1 MSIAFRRTG
10 ATALATLSLLCTSA
24 CGESTAP
31 QFDFAKT
38 PADAQF
44 VTTDADR
51 FWRAYVAGGNA
62 YQMQYL
68 DSASTAMREFASSR
82 SVTAASLQQM
92 ASAYKPYLDALRP
105 WWHGGRNNDA
115 AFATIRSNYA
125 RLATLLPEAT
135 FPPVIFV
142 VGRFS
147 TGGTV
152 NARGIIIGTEFF
164 GTDALAPVDGLNAF
178 ARNNQKSWRS
188 DLPLLVAHEH
198 THLLQMAARTTSSN
212 NGATLLAR
220 ALNEGSAE
228 FVGSLAAGAPSFVKF
243 FSVWQQREREFFTA
257 FMTERNGTDVSRWLY
272 NQGGIVDNA
281 NAPWPGD
288 LGYFMGFRI
297 AQAYY
302 NRATDKTKALR
313 EIIAAKD
320 PEAILT
326 ASGYAGTGPTIT
338 VP

>member
-1 MSIAFRRTG
+1 MSIALRRSFSATTG
-10 ATALATLSLLCTSA
+10 VVALLLTAA
-24 CGESTAP
+24 CGDSTAP
-31 QFDFAKT
+31 SFDFAKT
-38 PADAQF
+38 PAGAQF
-44 VTTDADR
+44 ITTDADR
-51 FWRAYVAGGNA
+51 FWRAYANGGTA
-62 YQMQYL
+62 YQTQYL
-68 DSASTAMREFASSR
+68 DSATTALREFAASR
-82 SVTAASLQQM
+82 TVTAASLQQM
-92 ASAYKPYLDALRP
+92 TTSYKAYFDALRP
-105 WWHGGRNNDA
+105 WWNGGRNNDV

-125 RLATLLPEAT
+125 RLAAILPEAT
-135 FPPVIFV
+135 FPPVHFV

-164 GTDALAPVDGLNAF
+164 GTDAFAPMDQLNAF
-178 ARNNQKSWRS
+178 GRNNQKSWRA
-188 DLPLLVAHEH
+188 DLPLMVAHEH
-198 THLLQMAARTTSSN
+198 THLLQMAAGTTSSN
-212 NGATLLAR
+212 TGATLLAR
-220 ALNEGSAE
+220 ALNEGGAE
-228 FVGSLAAGAPSFVKF
+228 FVGSLAAGAPLFVKF

-257 FMTERNGTDVSRWLY
+257 FMAERNGTDVSRWLY
-272 NQGGIVDNA
+272 NQSGIADNA

-302 NRATDKTKALR
+302 NRATDKTRALR